1 MKRFLLKV
9 DISWKY
15 ILEKSPWWGGFYE
28 RIIGIIKNC
37 LKKVIW
43 KSCLRYY
50 EVETVLVQIEHTLN
64 SRPLTYMSEENYA
77 ESITP
82 HHLLYGRDINR
93 KNSYSNY
100 FIELSE
106 ASDARKQLS
115 NLQQIVSHINKRFY
129 NEYILALRERHQ
141 YDRQS
146 HHPHLQ
152 NVSIGDIV
160 LVKDVNLPRLRWKKG
175 RITKLIKGNDGLV
188 RGVSLDTVVSTTNKT
203 QCINRPLQ
211 HIIPLQLKDIQ
222 QSNKNIEIIDNDNS
236 EPAIRSDEPRP
247 RRVAAV
253 NADILRRLRKL

>member
-1 MKRFLLKV
+1 
-9 DISWKY
+9 
-15 ILEKSPWWGGFYE
+15 
-28 RIIGIIKNC
+28 
-37 LKKVIW
+37 
-43 KSCLRYY
+43 
-50 EVETVLVQIEHTLN
+50 
-64 SRPLTYMSEENYA
+64 MSKENYA

>member
-1 MKRFLLKV
+1 M
-9 DISWKY
+9 
-15 ILEKSPWWGGFYE
+15 
-28 RIIGIIKNC
+28 
-37 LKKVIW
+37 
-43 KSCLRYY
+43 
-50 EVETVLVQIEHTLN
+50 
-64 SRPLTYMSEENYA
+64 
-77 ESITP
+77 
-82 HHLLYGRDINR
+82 
-93 KNSYSNY
+93 
-100 FIELSE
+100 
-106 ASDARKQLS
+106 
-115 NLQQIVSHINKRFY
+115 QQIVSHINKRFY

-211 HIIPLQLKDIQ
+211 HIIPLELRDIQ
-222 QSNKNIEIIDNDNS
+222 QPNKNIEIIDKDNS
-236 EPAIRSDEPRP
+236 EPAIRSNEPRP
-247 RRVAAV
+247 RRVAVV

>member
-1 MKRFLLKV
+1 MLNV
-9 DISWKY
+9 HISWKY
-15 ILEKSPWWGGFYE
+15 ISEKFPWWGGFYE

-50 EVETVLVQIEHTLN
+50 GVDTVLVETEHTLN
-64 SRPLTYMSEENYA
+64 SRLLTYISEENYA

-82 HHLLYGRDINR
+82 QHLLYGRDVNR
-93 KNSYSNY
+93 KNSYINY
-100 FIELSE
+100 FI

-129 NEYILALRERHQ
+129 NEYILALRERHH
-141 YDRQS
+141 YERQS
-146 HHPHLQ
+146 HHLHLQ

-160 LVKDVNLPRLRWKKG
+160 LVKDVNMPRLCWKKG
-175 RITKLIKGNDGLV
+175 LITKLIKGNNGLV
-188 RGVSLDTVVSTTNKT
+188 RGVSLDTVVSTTNKM

-211 HIIPLQLKDIQ
+211 HIIHLELKDIQ
-222 QSNKNIEIIDNDNS
+222 QSNKSIEIIDNANS

-247 RRVAAV
+247 RRGAAV

>member
-1 MKRFLLKV
+1 
-9 DISWKY
+9 
-15 ILEKSPWWGGFYE
+15 
-28 RIIGIIKNC
+28 
-37 LKKVIW
+37 
-43 KSCLRYY
+43 
-50 EVETVLVQIEHTLN
+50 
-64 SRPLTYMSEENYA
+64 MSEENYA

-82 HHLLYGRDINR
+82 HHLLYGRDVNR
-93 KNSYSNY
+93 KNSYINY
-100 FIELSE
+100 FI

-160 LVKDVNLPRLRWKKG
+160 LVKDVNLPRLRRKKG

-203 QCINRPLQ
+203 QCINRLLQ
-211 HIIPLQLKDIQ
+211 HIIPLELKDIQ

-236 EPAIRSDEPRP
+236 EPAIRGVEQRP
-247 RRVAAV
+247 IRVAAV
-253 NADILRRLRKL
+253 NADILRRLRKF

>member
-1 MKRFLLKV
+1 MSVLSVLL
-9 DISWKY
+9 
-15 ILEKSPWWGGFYE
+15 
-28 RIIGIIKNC
+28 RT
-37 LKKVIW
+37 VIW

-50 EVETVLVQIEHTLN
+50 ELETVLVEIEHTLN

-93 KNSYSNY
+93 KNSDIDY
-100 FIELSE
+100 FIELLE
-106 ASDARKQLS
+106 ACDAPKQLS

-129 NEYILALRERHQ
+129 NEYIIALRERHQ

-160 LVKDVNLPRLRWKKG
+160 VVKDVNLPRLRWRKG

-188 RGVSLDTVVSTTNKT
+188 RGVSLDTVVSTTNKM

-211 HIIPLQLKDIQ
+211 HITQRAHHVESTL
-222 QSNKNIEIIDNDNS
+222 
-236 EPAIRSDEPRP
+236 IRRGYYVDTSKTKFRRISTSFPRTFSM
-247 RRVAAV
+247 
-253 NADILRRLRKL
+253 

>member
-1 MKRFLLKV
+1 MLTV
-9 DISWKY
+9 DILWKY

-50 EVETVLVQIEHTLN
+50 EVETVLVEIEHMLN

-82 HHLLYGRDINR
+82 LHLLYGRDINR
-93 KNSYSNY
+93 KNSDINH

-115 NLQQIVSHINKRFY
+115 NLQQIISHINKRFY
-129 NEYILALRERHQ
+129 NECILALREGHQ

-146 HHPHLQ
+146 HPHLH

-160 LVKDVNLPRLRWKKG
+160 LVKDV
-175 RITKLIKGNDGLV
+175 
-188 RGVSLDTVVSTTNKT
+188 
-203 QCINRPLQ
+203 
-211 HIIPLQLKDIQ
+211 
-222 QSNKNIEIIDNDNS
+222 
-236 EPAIRSDEPRP
+236 
-247 RRVAAV
+247 
-253 NADILRRLRKL
+253 LRKDVLQN

>member
-1 MKRFLLKV
+1 
-9 DISWKY
+9 
-15 ILEKSPWWGGFYE
+15 
-28 RIIGIIKNC
+28 
-37 LKKVIW
+37 
-43 KSCLRYY
+43 
-50 EVETVLVQIEHTLN
+50 
-64 SRPLTYMSEENYA
+64 MSEENYA

-82 HHLLYGRDINR
+82 HHLLYGRDVDR
-93 KNSYSNY
+93 KNSYINY
-100 FIELSE
+100 FI

-160 LVKDVNLPRLRWKKG
+160 LVKDVNLTRLCWKKG

-188 RGVSLDTVVSTTNKT
+188 RGVTKCSALIVRYN
-203 QCINRPLQ
+203 
-211 HIIPLQLKDIQ
+211 IIPLELKDIQ
-222 QSNKNIEIIDNDNS
+222 QSNKNIEIIDNANS
-236 EPAIRSDEPRP
+236 EPAIRYDEPRP

-253 NADILRRLRKL
+253 NADILTRLRKL